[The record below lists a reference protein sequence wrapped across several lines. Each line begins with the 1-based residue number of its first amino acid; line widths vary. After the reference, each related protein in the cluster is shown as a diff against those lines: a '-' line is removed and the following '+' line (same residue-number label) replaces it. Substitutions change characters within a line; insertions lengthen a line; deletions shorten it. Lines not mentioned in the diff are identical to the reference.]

1 MKKITK
7 ILLTLVLCFSFVNFS
22 IPIQEASALT
32 SDLSFIILSQYK
44 ANLDIGAELYIVA
57 VSSTGK
63 SVTWKSSDSKIASV
77 NTYGVITAK
86 KAGTA
91 IITAKIKNAE
101 ASCQVVV
108 NKTKV
113 SMNKEKA
120 SIEHGETLFL
130 SATTSNNSPV
140 TWKSSKKSIA
150 TVDEYGKVTGIKP
163 GETTITATANGTSAI
178 CQVTVKLPSVQ
189 LNKTSATLYRGKTLQ
204 LKATISSSAKPT
216 WKTNKTSVALVDA
229 TGTVTAIKHGIAI
242 ITATV
247 DGVTQTCEITVQKPE
262 ITLSSTETTLKKGG
276 SSTLTASVSSGNPP
290 TWTSSNSN
298 IVSVNAHGD
307 IKALQKGKAY
317 IYAAEDGTKVR
328 CTVTV
333 TE

>member
-1 MKKITK
+1 MKNIVK
-7 ILLTLVLCFSFVNFS
+7 ILLTLILCFSFFNFS
-22 IPIQEASALT
+22 IPSQEVPALT
-32 SDLSFIILSQYK
+32 SDLAFIILSQYK
-44 ANLDIGAELYIVA
+44 ATLDIGDELYIVA

-113 SMNKEKA
+113 SISKEKA
-120 SIEHGETLFL
+120 SIEHGEALSL
-130 SATTSNNSPV
+130 SATTSNDSPV

-150 TVDEYGKVTGIKP
+150 IVDEYGKVTGIKP

-178 CQVTVKLPSVQ
+178 CQVTVKLPNVQ
-189 LNKTSATLYRGKTLQ
+189 LNKTSATLYRGNTLQ

-216 WKTNKTSVALVDA
+216 WKTNKKSVALVDA
-229 TGTVTAIKHGIAI
+229 TGTVTAIKHGAAI

-262 ITLSSTETTLKKGG
+262 ITLSSTELTLKKG
-276 SSTLTASVSSGNPP
+276 SSSNLTASVSSGNPP
-290 TWTSSNSN
+290 TWTSSNPN
-298 IVSVNAHGD
+298 IVSVNAYGD

-328 CTVTV
+328 CSVSV